1 MTPEVLILVVATVVL
16 AVVGIEM
23 LTAVLPL
30 LIVVIFVPPGE
41 RAGLAA
47 VLAAADC
54 SPRLRLWP
62 AVNAAVLAR
71 RRQLEAA
78 GGCRQEAGRRE
89 PNRR

>member
-1 MTPEVLILVVATVVL
+1 MGPEMLILALAIVVFAI
-16 AVVGIEM
+16 VGIEM
-23 LTAVLPL
+23 LAAVVPL
-30 LIVVIFVPPGE
+30 LIVMIFVPPDE

-54 SPRLRLWP
+54 GPRLRLWP

-71 RRQLEAA
+71 RRRRQA
-78 GGCRQEAGRRE
+78 GTVRE